1 LEPPA
6 QPSSFVSESIARP
19 AVRPAGPPPGLP
31 TTAAPPGGGA
41 RAYHLALGVAWLAIA
56 VPLTAWGLDYYLT
69 PLGLRP
75 DHPHDALF
83 RPTGLVG
90 NRLGI
95 VGTLMIGGGVAM
107 YVVRKRWTRL
117 HGLGKLRHWLSF
129 HIWLCTLGPFLILL
143 HTSLKVGGLVSI
155 AFWSMVVVV
164 ASGVVGRYV
173 YVRIPKTLSGSF
185 LELREIESGQRAL
198 REALAAS
205 GVPEPALD
213 ALAVSLPPR
222 AGEAS
227 DDAPGLVRAFALA
240 VRAEWAGRAALRRLR
255 HADGVQ
261 DVRMAARLAQQYRR
275 LSLGR
280 LVLVPFGRVFRYWHA
295 VHLPLAVV
303 MALILLVHVGVAV
316 ALGYAWTPSP

>member
-1 LEPPA
+1 M
-6 QPSSFVSESIARP
+6 RP
-19 AVRPAGPPPGLP
+19 AVLPVGLP
-31 TTAAPPGGGA
+31 SAAASAGA
-41 RAYHLALGVAWLAIA
+41 GTRIYHVALGVAWLAVA
-56 VPLTAWGLDYYLT
+56 VPLALWGLDYYLT
-69 PLGLRP
+69 PLALRP
-75 DHPHDALF
+75 GHPQDALF

-107 YVVRKRWTRL
+107 YVLRKRWTRL

-164 ASGVVGRYV
+164 SSGVVGRYV
-173 YVRIPKTLSGSF
+173 YVRIPKTLSGTF

-198 REALAAS
+198 REALADA
-205 GVPEPALD
+205 GVPESTLGV
-213 ALAVSLPPR
+213 LAV
-222 AGEAS
+222 EAP
-227 DDAPGLVRAFALA
+227 ATTLGLGRAFALA

-255 HADGVQ
+255 HTDGVQ

-295 VHLPLAVV
+295 VHLPLAIV

-316 ALGYAWTPSP
+316 LLGYAWTPAP